1 MSVCVFVYNCVGIY
15 IYLCVFDRKSILVYG
30 FMYVSCMYSHMR
42 VWYVFCVHVKCTCVY
57 YYVCMCMLR
66 LG

>member
-1 MSVCVFVYNCVGIY
+1 MFICVYMFLFV
-15 IYLCVFDRKSILVYG
+15 RKSILVYG

-42 VWYVFCVHVKCTCVY
+42 VSYVICVHVKCTYVY
-57 YYVCMCMLR
+57 YYVCICMLR